1 MGKKK
6 ISLAQ
11 VIQVAQ
17 GEWNIL
23 WEGMGIFL
31 EQYGYERA
39 EKESEAD
46 WLVTGYP
53 IEEKKLKV
61 KKSGKKCDI
70 FYREKAHFYRGL
82 TLLFQNG
89 GKEELEG
96 EFSFQRYDDG
106 LFQKRCADGGYDKA
120 ICGMDGFIRNEPPL
134 FVYGRYAGNSGL
146 SLLGIFEREV

>member
-6 ISLAQ
+6 ISLAR
-11 VIQVAQ
+11 VVQVAQ

-53 IEEKKLKV
+53 IEEKKLNKAV
-61 KKSGKKCDI
+61 LRWASVCMHGTSVIPKSAAKPSHSCISSLPYLPLK
-70 FYREKAHFYRGL
+70 YP
-82 TLLFQNG
+82 
-89 GKEELEG
+89 
-96 EFSFQRYDDG
+96 
-106 LFQKRCADGGYDKA
+106 QKG
-120 ICGMDGFIRNEPPL
+120 
-134 FVYGRYAGNSGL
+134 
-146 SLLGIFEREV
+146 

>member
-6 ISLAQ
+6 ISLAR
-11 VIQVAQ
+11 VVQVAQ

-70 FYREKAHFYRGL
+70 FYWEKAHFYRGL
-82 TLLFQNG
+82 DR
-89 GKEELEG
+89 K
-96 EFSFQRYDDG
+96 S
-106 LFQKRCADGGYDKA
+106 
-120 ICGMDGFIRNEPPL
+120 
-134 FVYGRYAGNSGL
+134 V
-146 SLLGIFEREV
+146 V